1 MRTEEK
7 GVKGGRKGGA
17 LKEEEIQQ
25 LFSRTEQDE
34 RGKGKEGRKGN
45 KSRKKQNYNERLLL
59 VITRWQ
65 GEDVKALVT
74 SHDKREGRKRNGWNV
89 VVVVVAVVFVVVV
102 VVVVLLLFFYQE
114 IHS

>member
-1 MRTEEK
+1 MIK
-7 GVKGGRKGGA
+7 
-17 LKEEEIQQ
+17 
-25 LFSRTEQDE
+25 
-34 RGKGKEGRKGN
+34 
-45 KSRKKQNYNERLLL
+45 
-59 VITRWQ
+59 RWQ

-89 VVVVVAVVFVVVV
+89 VVVVVFVVVV